1 MTVATDSVLLKVMEP
16 SAFIPVNKLCL
27 HDKLSMYNFKLCITK
42 YSRLFIDMYDIKNS
56 KRSGLSETFSNSSTQ
71 CL

>member
-1 MTVATDSVLLKVMEP
+1 MTVATDSVLLKLMGP
-16 SAFIPVNKLCL
+16 SAFIPAHKLCL

-42 YSRLFIDMYDIKNS
+42 YSRLFIDMYVTKNS
-56 KRSGLSETFSNSSTQ
+56 KMSDTSETFSNSSRQ